1 MYYTTELCSLNFA
14 VIKILP
20 PIYQDSKESM
30 ANREDKRLL
39 KRETFKNASLK
50 PVTCSFHGCG
60 SLTSK
65 EA

>member
-30 ANREDKRLL
+30 A
-39 KRETFKNASLK
+39 
-50 PVTCSFHGCG
+50 
-60 SLTSK
+60 
-65 EA
+65 